1 MWHSRLGCDSGATAE
16 GGCATWVLEITLTPA
31 TAGCGTC
38 CLSLPVTTANTTQC
52 PRCAAPLDGDALV
65 CNRCGALVYAN
76 ELQQLAEQAQGL
88 EQSNPPLAAS
98 IWRQCLPYLPA
109 DSVQHA
115 AIVERAGALAAGF
128 GAPGPRS
135 TTRPSTVTSD
145 DLTTFVLKTGGSMAL
160 SIALFAWSYDWQF
173 AVAFVLLIFIHE
185 MGHVIANWYFGLKQ
199 SAPIFLG
206 YFGAVIFLRE
216 NRATRRWRESSG
228 SPGRSRERS
237 EPWAATYYICRRA
250 HRSCWKRRHGDFS
263 SMRGI
268 CCRSRRSMED
278 APLPLFHRFSGSWGL
293 SASWLSRGALF
304 IQYHS
309 VSFIGIMVL
318 LWVFQSTLPRLRET
332 LLNGGWRSEYYR
344 TSMTTKIGM
353 GLTYLALLAILIP
366 QLLRFHPWSQL

>member
-1 MWHSRLGCDSGATAE
+1 MPPICKYS
-16 GGCATWVLEITLTPA
+16 
-31 TAGCGTC
+31 
-38 CLSLPVTTANTTQC
+38 CLLLPVTTADTIRC
-52 PRCAAPLDGDALV
+52 PRCAAPLGGGALV
-65 CNRCGALVYAN
+65 CNRCGALVYAS

-98 IWRQCLPYLPA
+98 MWRQCLPYLPA
-109 DSVQHA
+109 DSAQHA

-128 GAPGPRS
+128 GAPGPALNYA
-135 TTRPSTVTSD
+135 RPSTVASD
-145 DLTTFVLKTGGSMAL
+145 DFTTFVLKTGGSMAL

-185 MGHVIANWYFGLKQ
+185 MGHVVANWYFGLKQ

-216 NRATRRWRESSG
+216 SPRDATVEGIVGIAGPVAGTIGALACYVLYLRLGTPELLEATAWGFFINAWNLLPIPPLDGGRAAAAL
-228 SPGRSRERS
+228 SPFL
-237 EPWAATYYICRRA
+237 WVL
-250 HRSCWKRRHGDFS
+250 
-263 SMRGI
+263 GI
-268 CCRSRRSMED
+268 I
-278 APLPLFHRFSGSWGL
+278 GL
-293 SASWLSRGALF
+293 VAVEGALF
-304 IQYHS
+304 MQYHS

-332 LLNGGWRSEYYR
+332 LFNGGWRSDYYR
-344 TSMTTKIGM
+344 TSITTKLAM